1 MQLSSIFRAK
11 SRPQLLALLL
21 FIVVAIF
28 IVRLFYLQVI
38 RHDYYEA
45 EALKSQ
51 QTKFTIAPERGTI
64 YAKNGASG
72 LVPLVLN
79 ETVYTVFADPKEV
92 KDPGKIKD
100 VIYKVAGGTVVEDT
114 FKKDLLEDNKLRYV
128 VLARQV
134 TLSQA
139 QLIKKEQLDGVGLQ
153 ETTRRVYPEGTLAA
167 QTLGFVN
174 AEEKGQ
180 YGLEEALNNRLK
192 GEAGLLQAVTDVRRI
207 PLTIG
212 KDDVRQPAKDGDD
225 LVLTVD
231 RNIQAQA
238 EQILQAGLKRA
249 NATKGSI
256 VVMDPNDGSVMAMAN
271 FPTYDPA
278 QYSKV
283 EDGSVFQNS
292 VVSNPYEAGS
302 VIKTLTMGAGL
313 DSGAVNY
320 DSTFDNTGS
329 VKVDDTT
336 IRNVE
341 EDPIFPNTTMTDVLR
356 YSLNTG
362 VVHVLQQMGGGEVN
376 QKAREALENYFT
388 NHYRFGKTTG
398 IEQAGEAEGTI
409 IGANQGYGR
418 NVRYANMTFGQGMD
432 VTMIQT
438 AAAFSAAING
448 GTFYQPHLVGGV
460 RQLDGSVKPEAAK
473 VLGTNVLRPDISAQL
488 QEMIYQGRKQG
499 FFGKFDPA
507 GFRVGG
513 KTGTSQ
519 VIDPATG
526 KYSDKDSVGSYLGF
540 GGVDAPKYVI
550 MVRVLDSKATGGY
563 EGTTAAGPIFND
575 MSNWMLQYLQLRP
588 KQ

>member
-1 MQLSSIFRAK
+1 MKITFSPSFK

-21 FIVVAIF
+21 LFVIGIF
-28 IVRLFYLQVI
+28 VIRLFYLQVI

-45 EALKSQ
+45 QAMKSQ
-51 QTKFTIAPERGTI
+51 KTKFTIAPERGAI
-64 YAKNGASG
+64 YARNGRQG
-72 LVPLVLN
+72 IVPLVLN

-92 KDPGKIKD
+92 KDPSKIKE
-100 VIYKVAGGTVVEDT
+100 VISRVAGGTIVEDT
-114 FKKDLLEDNKLRYV
+114 FKNDLLRDNKLRYV

-134 TLSQA
+134 SLAQA
-139 QLIKKEQLDGVGLQ
+139 QLIKKEDLAGVGMQ
-153 ETTRRVYPEGTLAA
+153 ETTRRVYPEGSLAA

-180 YGLEEALNNRLK
+180 YGIEQALNARLT
-192 GEAGLLQAVTDVRRI
+192 GTPGLLQAVTDVRRI

-212 KDDVRQPAKDGDD
+212 KDDINIPAKDGDD
-225 LVLTVD
+225 LVLTID

-238 EQILQAGLKRA
+238 EQILQAGLQRV
-249 NATKGSI
+249 NATKGSLL
-256 VVMDPNDGSVMAMAN
+256 VMDPNDGSVLAMAN
-271 FPTYDPA
+271 TPTFDPA
-278 QYSKV
+278 QYNKV
-283 EDGSVFQNS
+283 EDGEVFQNQI
-292 VVSNPYEAGS
+292 VTNPYEAGS

-313 DSGAVNY
+313 DSGAVSYN
-320 DSTFDNTGS
+320 STYNNTGK
-329 VKVDDTT
+329 VQVDDTT

-341 EDPIFPNTTMTDVLR
+341 EDPIFPGTTMTDVLR

-362 VVHVLQQMGGGEVN
+362 VVYVLQQMGGGDVN
-376 QKAREALENYFT
+376 QKARETLENYFT
-388 NHYRFGKTTG
+388 NHYRFGKLTG

-409 IGANQGYGR
+409 IGANEGYGR

-432 VTMIQT
+432 VTMIQS

-448 GTFYQPHLVGGV
+448 GTYYQPHLVSGT
-460 RQLDGSVKPEAAK
+460 RQLDGSITADTSK
-473 VLGTNVLRPDISAQL
+473 VLGTNVLKPEISAQL
-488 QEMIYQGRKQG
+488 QEMIYQGRHQG
-499 FFGKFDPA
+499 FFGKFDPS
-507 GFRVGG
+507 GYRVGG

-519 VIDPATG
+519 IIDPATG
-526 KYSDKDSVGSYLGF
+526 KYSDKNSVGSYLGF
-540 GGVDAPKYVI
+540 GGTDTPKYVI

>member
-1 MQLSSIFRAK
+1 MQLPTFLKANG
-11 SRPQLLALLL
+11 RPHMLAILL
-21 FIVVAIF
+21 FVVIGIF
-28 IVRLFYLQVI
+28 VVRLFYLQVI

-45 EALKSQ
+45 QAMKSQ

-64 YAKNGASG
+64 YARNGNKDV
-72 LVPLVLN
+72 VPLVLN

-92 KDPGKIKD
+92 KDPGKVKS
-100 VIYKVAGGTVVEDT
+100 VIYRVAGGTVVEDT
-114 FKKDLLEDNKLRYV
+114 FKNDLLNDDKLRYA

-134 TLSQA
+134 SLSQA
-139 QLIKKEQLDGVGLQ
+139 QLIKKENLAGVGLQ

-180 YGLEEALNNRLK
+180 YGIEQALNDRLT
-192 GEAGLLQAVTDVRRI
+192 GTPGLLQAVTDVRRI
-207 PLTIG
+207 PLTVG
-212 KDDVRQPAKDGDD
+212 KNDIRIPAKDGDN

-238 EQILQAGLKRA
+238 EQILQNGLKRA
-249 NATKGSI
+249 NATKGSMVI
-256 VVMDPNDGSVMAMAN
+256 MDPSDGSVLAMAN
-271 FPTYDPA
+271 TPTFDPA
-278 QYSKV
+278 QYNKV
-283 EDGSVFQNS
+283 EDGEAFQNA
-292 VVSNPYEAGS
+292 VVTNPYEAGS

-313 DSGAVNY
+313 DTGAVNFN
-320 DSTFDNTGS
+320 STYNNTGK
-329 VKVDDTT
+329 VQVDDTT

-341 EDPIFPNTTMTDVLR
+341 EDPIYPNTTMTDVLR

-362 VVHVLQQMGGGEVN
+362 VVYVLQQMGGGDVN
-376 QKAREALENYFT
+376 QKARESLENYFT
-388 NHYRFGKTTG
+388 NHYRFGRSTG
-398 IEQAGEAEGTI
+398 IEQAGEGEGTI
-409 IGANQGYGR
+409 VGANEGYGR

-438 AAAFSAAING
+438 VGAFSAAING
-448 GTFYQPHLVGGV
+448 GTYYQPHLVSGV
-460 RQLDGSVKPEAAK
+460 RQLDGTIKTEAPK
-473 VLGTNVLRPDISAQL
+473 VLQTNVLKPEVSAQL
-488 QEMIYQGRKQG
+488 QEMIYQGRHQG

-507 GFRVGG
+507 GYRVGG

-519 VIDPATG
+519 VIDPKTG

-540 GGVDAPKYVI
+540 GGTDTPKYVI

>member
-1 MQLSSIFRAK
+1 MQLPTILKANG
-11 SRPQLLALLL
+11 RPHLLALLL
-21 FIVVAIF
+21 FVVVSVF
-28 IVRLFYLQVI
+28 VVRLFYLQVI

-45 EALKSQ
+45 QAMKSQ
-51 QTKFTIAPERGTI
+51 QTKFTITPERGTI
-64 YAKNGASG
+64 YAKNGHQG
-72 LVPLVLN
+72 IVPLVLN

-92 KDPGKIKD
+92 KDPAKIKS
-100 VIYKVAGGTVVEDT
+100 VIYRVAGGTVVEDT
-114 FKKDLLEDNKLRYV
+114 FKNDLLHDGERRYV

-134 TLSQA
+134 SLAQA
-139 QLIKKEQLDGVGLQ
+139 QLIKKEGLAGVGLQ

-180 YGLEEALNNRLK
+180 YGIEQALNGRLS
-192 GEAGLLQAVTDVRRI
+192 GTPGLLQAVTDVRRI

-212 KDDVRQPAKDGDD
+212 KDDVNIPAKNGDD
-225 LVLTVD
+225 LVLTID

-249 NATKGSI
+249 NATKGSLL
-256 VVMDPNDGSVMAMAN
+256 VMDPNDGSVLAMAN
-271 FPTYDPA
+271 TPTFDPA

-283 EDGSVFQNS
+283 EDGEAFQNAI
-292 VVSNPYEAGS
+292 VTNPYEAGS
-302 VIKTLTMGAGL
+302 VIKTLTMGVGL
-313 DSGAVNY
+313 DSGAVGYN
-320 DSTFDNTGS
+320 STYNNTGS
-329 VKVDDTT
+329 VRVDDTT

-341 EDPIFPNTTMTDVLR
+341 EDPIFPGTTMTDVLR

-362 VVHVLQQMGGGEVN
+362 VVYVLQQMGGGDVN
-376 QKAREALENYFT
+376 QKARETLEDYFT
-388 NHYRFGKTTG
+388 NHYRFGKLTG

-409 IGANQGYGR
+409 IGANEGYGR

-432 VTMIQT
+432 VTMIQ
-438 AAAFSAAING
+438 AAGAFSAAING
-448 GTFYQPHLVGGV
+448 GIYYQPHLVSGT
-460 RQLDGSVKPEAAK
+460 RQLDGSIRAETPK
-473 VLGTNVLRPDISAQL
+473 VLGTNVLKPEVSAQL
-488 QEMIYQGRKQG
+488 QEMIYQGRHQG

-507 GFRVGG
+507 GYRVGG
-513 KTGTSQ
+513 KTGTSEI
-519 VIDPATG
+519 IDPTTG
-526 KYSDKDSVGSYLGF
+526 KYSDKNSVGSYLGF
-540 GGVDAPKYVI
+540 GGTDAPKYVI